1 MIPKIVH
8 YCWFGNGPKGKK
20 ELRCI
25 ESWKKYCPEY
35 EIIEWN
41 ETNVDL
47 DMMPF
52 VREAYDAKK
61 YAFVSVENYQIVSV
75 GDSVAEA
82 EKEDYALLKD
92 NGKTNVDYDT
102 EKLTAVVSDIHEVVV
117 NGNSQYYFQLQDSNQ
132 VFIAPISLN
141 AQLPFVKAG
150 DTVTIEYVNDESTS
164 QTVSSITIQ

>member
-1 MIPKIVH
+1 M
-8 YCWFGNGPKGKK
+8 
-20 ELRCI
+20 
-25 ESWKKYCPEY
+25 
-35 EIIEWN
+35 
-41 ETNVDL
+41 
-47 DMMPF
+47 
-52 VREAYDAKK
+52 
-61 YAFVSVENYQIVSV
+61 
-75 GDSVAEA
+75 
-82 EKEDYALLKD
+82 KD